1 MADLNQMF
9 AGPTPEM
16 FAKPVA
22 EPDAEVVE
30 PTPAYDDDELLELW
44 KEIRQECMGDRW
56 MWERQWYRNIMY
68 VLGRQ
73 WIEYYAG
80 KGGWRDK
87 RMAQWIPRPVTNK
100 CKTGVTTLRAMFT
113 SIKLGVNVRPNGAQQ
128 ENVSAAA
135 VADELAPVIHEEH
148 DMDQIISEF
157 DFWLIVTG
165 NAFLHT
171 FVDYDLKYGETII
184 SAEQCV
190 SCGNVYPSSELA
202 GAQPVCPDCG
212 GNEFETATDPTTGEP
227 IQDRKPKGK
236 PITIPLSPL
245 EVAFPNSYARFSDLP
260 YVVRLRWKTKHYF
273 ENHPVLKDMVKD
285 IAWSKSPQDQSLQL
299 FKSLASHN
307 DLGVSSTYM
316 YGGGGSNEQMDGV
329 PEYEIWY
336 KPCDKYP
343 QGLVFR
349 IVGDGEGKVV
359 HLEDQEGLPGPLPY
373 KDADGNPLFTFCH
386 AGYEHV
392 GGRILASGA
401 LDVMIG
407 KQDQLNQLDSNI
419 LLSYFRM
426 ANPVWLEPKGM
437 EIEKL
442 TGMPGLV
449 VKYNALVGNG
459 AKPERLAGLDVPAS
473 AFKLR
478 EQYLA
483 DIEELMGTFDIIK
496 GQKPTGVEAFSA
508 LQLLVER
515 SQSRFS
521 SVFTSRGNAYKNWFK
536 FALELERE
544 FGQEDRI
551 KATFTP
557 ARKWSF
563 QNFKRSQ
570 LQGSVSII
578 VEDGSNVPKTALGMR
593 AAVEHASQLGMLNM
607 QDPDQQ
613 YEGLKLFGLTRMI
626 PTLDIHIQAAL
637 SKQQAFEQWLGDDQA
652 QQASMQA
659 AEQAIGQYEQELAA
673 MPTPEAQIDPAT
685 GMAAPLPPMPP
696 APSILASTPLKWLPW
711 YSPSIHRSQFM
722 LWANSDRMAE
732 MLKQNPMTEQLLA
745 THLQEIDAALATEQ
759 IQLQQAQMGPSAPAG
774 AGAAMSNSNA
784 NSAPGGNKP
793 QPAQGV

>member
-1 MADLNQMF
+1 MPDLNTMF
-9 AGPTPEM
+9 GPGGPTPEM
-16 FAKPVA
+16 FAKPSVSGGS
-22 EPDAEVVE
+22 DK
-30 PTPAYDDDELLELW
+30 ELLAPEPLYSDEELLALW
-44 KEIRQECMGDRW
+44 KEIRTECMGDRW
-56 MWERQWYRNIMY
+56 IWERQWYRNIMY

-73 WIEYYAG
+73 WLEYQAS

-100 CKTGVTTLRAMFT
+100 CKTGVQTLRAMFT
-113 SIKLGVNVRPNGAQQ
+113 SIKLGVNVRPNGAAPAD
-128 ENVSAAA
+128 VSAAA
-135 VADELAPVIHEEH
+135 VADELAPVIHEDH
-148 DMDQIISEF
+148 DMDAVINEF

-171 FVDYDLKYGETII
+171 FVDYDLKYGVDITTLET
-184 SAEQCV
+184 CLT
-190 SCGNVYPSSELA
+190 CGNSYPSTKLT
-202 GAQPVCPDCG
+202 GPQPVCPDCG
-212 GNEFETATDPTTGEP
+212 GTEFEDAKDPITGAP
-227 IQDRKPKGK
+227 VQDRKPKGK

-260 YVVRLRWKTKHYF
+260 YIVRLRWKTKSYYQ
-273 ENHPVLKDMVKD
+273 NHPELKELVND
-285 IAWSKSPQDQSLQL
+285 INWQKSPQDQSLQL
-299 FKSLASHN
+299 FKSLANHN
-307 DLGVSSTYM
+307 DLGISSVYLS
-316 YGGGGSNEQMDGV
+316 GGGGVNEQMDGI
-329 PEYEIWY
+329 PEYEVWY

-343 QGLVFR
+343 DGLVFR
-349 IVGDGEGKVV
+349 VVGDAEGKII
-359 HLEDQEGLPGPLPY
+359 HLEDTEGLPGPLPY
-373 KDADGNPLFTFCH
+373 KDAEGNPLFTFTH

-401 LDVMIG
+401 LDVMIN

-478 EQYLA
+478 EQYVA

-496 GQKPTGVEAFSA
+496 GQKPVGVEAFSA

-521 SVFTSRGNAYKNWFK
+521 NVFGARGAAYKNWFK
-536 FALELERE
+536 FALELERKY
-544 FGQEDRI
+544 GQEKRT
-551 KATFTP
+551 KATFSP
-557 ARKWSF
+557 GRNWSF
-563 QNFKRSQ
+563 QNFERAQ
-570 LQGSVSII
+570 LQGSVTII
-578 VEDGSNVPKTALGMR
+578 VEDGSNVPKTTLGMR

-607 QDPDQQ
+607 SDPDQT

-637 SKQQAFEQWLGDDQA
+637 QKQQAFEAWAADPQA
-652 QQASMQA
+652 QAVSMQQ
-659 AEQAIGQYEQELAA
+659 AEQAFMAYEQQLAEI
-673 MPTPEAQIDPAT
+673 PPQEDQIDPAT
-685 GMAAPLPPMPP
+685 GVAIEPEMPP
-696 APSILASTPLKWLPW
+696 PPSQLATTPLKWLPW
-711 YSPSIHRSQFM
+711 YSPVIHRQEFM
-722 LWANSDRMAE
+722 KWANSDRVRE
-732 MLKQNPMTEQLLA
+732 VLKVSPQLEGLLV
-745 THLQEIDAALATEQ
+745 THLQEIDAAKLAEDQ
-759 IQLQQAQMGPSAPAG
+759 MAAMSAQGGVPGSP
-774 AGAAMSNSNA
+774 MSNSNA
-784 NSAPGGNKP
+784 NSAPAGNKP
-793 QPAQGV
+793 QQAQGV

>member
-1 MADLNQMF
+1 MPSMNELFADPSLAIML
-9 AGPTPEM
+9 GKVPPS
-16 FAKPVA
+16 
-22 EPDAEVVE
+22 EPLGEVV
-30 PTPAYDDDELLELW
+30 PPAAEYLDDELLELW
-44 KEIRQECMGDRW
+44 KEIRQECLGDRW
-56 MWERQWYRNIMY
+56 VWERQWYRNIMY

-73 WIEYYAG
+73 WIQYEAA

-100 CKTGVTTLRAMFT
+100 CKETVQAIRAMFT
-113 SIKLGVNVRPNGAQQ
+113 SIKLGVNVRPNGAAP

-135 VADELAPVIHEEH
+135 VADEMAPVIHEDH

-184 SAEQCV
+184 TAEECV
-190 SCGNVYPSSELA
+190 GCGEVYPSNELVGTQA
-202 GAQPVCPDCG
+202 TCKACG
-212 GNEFETATDPTTGEP
+212 GTEFKTAVDPDTGAP
-227 IQDRKPKGK
+227 IQDRRPKGK

-245 EVAFPNSYARFSDLP
+245 EIAFPNSHARFSDLP

-273 ENHPVLKDMVKD
+273 ENHPTLKAMVND
-285 IAWSKSPQDQSLQL
+285 IMWQKSPQDQSLQL
-299 FKSLASHN
+299 FKSLANHN
-307 DLGVSSTYM
+307 DLGISSVYLS
-316 YGGGGSNEQMDGV
+316 GGGGTNEQQDGI

-349 IVGDGEGKVV
+349 VVGDGAGKII
-359 HLEDQEGLPGPLPY
+359 HLEDTEGLPGKLPY
-373 KDADGNPLFTFCH
+373 TDADGNPLFTFTH

-392 GGRILASGA
+392 GGRIIASGP
-401 LDVMIG
+401 LDVIIG

-419 LLSYFRM
+419 LLCYFRM
-426 ANPVWLEPKGM
+426 ANPVWIKPKGM
-437 EIEKL
+437 GVSQI
-442 TGMPGLV
+442 TGLPGLV
-449 VKYNALVGNG
+449 VEFDGLIGNG
-459 AKPERLAGLDVPAS
+459 QKPERLQGLDVPAS

-478 EQYLA
+478 EQYLT
-483 DIEELMGTFDIIK
+483 DIEELAGTFDVIK
-496 GQKPTGVEAFSA
+496 GQKPAGVEAFSA

-521 SVFTSRGNAYKNWFK
+521 GVFQARGNAYKNWFK

-544 FGQEDRI
+544 FGQEERV

-563 QNFKRSQ
+563 QNFSRTQ
-570 LQGSVSII
+570 LQGSVSIV
-578 VEDGSNVPKTALGMR
+578 VEDGSNVPKTTLGMR

-607 QDPDQQ
+607 ADPDQT

-626 PTLDIHIQAAL
+626 PSMDSHIQAAL
-637 SKQQAFEQWLGDDQA
+637 QKQQEFEEWMASPEL
-652 QQASMQA
+652 QQASLQK
-659 AEQAIGQYEQELAA
+659 AEQQFAEYQQQLAA
-673 MPTPEAQIDPAT
+673 IPPQEPEIDPAT
-685 GMAAPLPPMPP
+685 GVALPPQMPP
-696 APSILASTPLKWLPW
+696 PPSQLAATPLKMLPW
-711 YSPSIHRSQFM
+711 YNPIIHRQEFM
-722 LWANSDRMAE
+722 KWANSDRMREA
-732 MLKQNPMTEQLLA
+732 LKQMPQAEGLLA
-745 THLQEIDAALATEQ
+745 THLQEIEMAIA
-759 IQLQQAQMGPSAPAG
+759 QAQMAALPPAGGPSGGAMGNSNQNSAPAG
-774 AGAAMSNSNA
+774 NQ
-784 NSAPGGNKP
+784 P

>member
-1 MADLNQMF
+1 MPDLNQLF
-9 AGPTPEM
+9 GPGGPTPDM
-16 FAKPVA
+16 FAKAPVGGPGEEVLA
-22 EPDAEVVE
+22 PEPLYSDE
-30 PTPAYDDDELLELW
+30 ELLALW
-44 KEIRQECMGDRW
+44 KDIRQECMGDRW
-56 MWERQWYRNIMY
+56 VWERQWYRNIMY

-73 WIEYYAG
+73 WIEYQAS

-100 CKTGVTTLRAMFT
+100 CKTGVQTLRAMFT
-113 SIKLGVNVRPNGAQQ
+113 SIKLGVNVRPNGAAP

-135 VADELAPVIHEEH
+135 VADELAPVIHEDH
-148 DMDQIISEF
+148 DMDQVINEF

-171 FVDYDLKYGETII
+171 FVDYDLKYGVDIITVET
-184 SAEQCV
+184 CLT
-190 SCGNVYPSSELA
+190 CGNTYPSNELVGPQA
-202 GAQPVCPDCG
+202 VCPDCG
-212 GNEFETATDPTTGEP
+212 GTEFEDAKDPKTGAP

-260 YVVRLRWKTKHYF
+260 YIVRLRWKTKHYF
-273 ENHPVLKDMVKD
+273 ENHPVLKAMVNNINWQK
-285 IAWSKSPQDQSLQL
+285 APQDQSLQL
-299 FKSLASHN
+299 FKSLANHN
-307 DLGVSSTYM
+307 DLGISSVYLS
-316 YGGGGSNEQMDGV
+316 GGGGSNEQMDGI

-336 KPCDKYP
+336 KPCDTYP
-343 QGLVFR
+343 EGLVFR
-349 IVGDGEGKVV
+349 VVGDAEGKII
-359 HLEDQEGLPGPLPY
+359 HLEEQEGLPGPLPY
-373 KDADGNPLFTFCH
+373 KDAEGTPLFTFAH

-401 LDVMIG
+401 LDVMIN

-459 AKPERLAGLDVPAS
+459 AKPERLAGLDVPVS

-478 EQYLA
+478 EQYVA

-496 GQKPTGVEAFSA
+496 GQKPVGVEAFSA

-521 SVFTSRGNAYKNWFK
+521 GVFGARGAAYKNWFK
-536 FALELERE
+536 FALELERAY
-544 FGQEDRI
+544 GPEDRA
-551 KATFTP
+551 KATLTQ
-557 ARKWSF
+557 ARKWTF
-563 QNFKRSQ
+563 QNFKRAQ
-570 LQGSVSII
+570 LQGSVTII
-578 VEDGSNVPKTALGMR
+578 VEDGSNVPKTTLGMR
-593 AAVEHASQLGMLNM
+593 AAVEHASQLRMLNM
-607 QDPDQQ
+607 ADPDQT

-637 SKQQAFEQWLGDDQA
+637 QKQQAFEAWTTDPQA
-652 QQASMQA
+652 QEVSMQ
-659 AEQAIGQYEQELAA
+659 QADQVFAQYNQQILD
-673 MPTPEAQIDPAT
+673 TPPQDPVVDPAT
-685 GMAAPLPPMPP
+685 GVAQTPQLPPPP
-696 APSILASTPLKWLPW
+696 STLATTPLKWLPW
-711 YSPSIHRSQFM
+711 YSPVIHRQEFM
-722 LWANSDRMAE
+722 KWANSDRIRE
-732 MLKQNPMTEQLLA
+732 LLKQMPHLEPLLV
-745 THLQEIDAALATEQ
+745 THLQEIDMAFAQEQMALAA
-759 IQLQQAQMGPSAPAG
+759 AQSGGAPG
-774 AGAAMSNSNA
+774 SGMSNSNA
-784 NSAPGGNKP
+784 NSAPAGNQP